1 MRGVY
6 FAGNGML
13 NSLTDLN
20 TISNNLA
27 NVDTTGYKKDIN
39 SFKAVYEREISS
51 YNNKKHKI
59 ENLGNIYSGTVL
71 DDISPVFSQ
80 GEILETGNKFDFAI
94 EGNGFFKVERDGEF
108 YYSKNGEFKRNS
120 EGLLV
125 NNSGDYVLNVDN
137 ERIQVSDNFN
147 VNGNGNINDTNE
159 YINIVN
165 LENIEKHGYTLFQ
178 GDEILAEDFTL
189 RQYAVEKSNVNALN
203 EMVNLI
209 NANRKFD
216 ILQKAVSSNDGLNAK
231 INEIAQNI

>member
-51 YNNKKHKI
+51 YNNNKHKI

-80 GEILETGNKFDFAI
+80 GELLETGNKFDFAI

-147 VNGNGNINDTNE
+147 VNGNGNINNTNE

-189 RQYAVEKSNVNALN
+189 RQYAVEKSNVNSLN